1 MDIKKLYTFSLFFS
15 SEINKIR
22 LQSAQ
27 DLARQVEA
35 EVKERTYE
43 HQPKVTELE
52 TQLSQLSLM
61 HSEELEKV
69 VVQHREQLRQMEETV
84 SVFITEGLYTCY
96 KRALV
101 KIVAKGWHQALSY
114 GKEVVVML

>member
-1 MDIKKLYTFSLFFS
+1 M
-15 SEINKIR
+15 
-22 LQSAQ
+22 
-27 DLARQVEA
+27 
-35 EVKERTYE
+35 KERTHE
-43 HQPKVTELE
+43 HQPKVTQLE

-101 KIVAKGWHQALSY
+101 KIDCCQRLVPST
-114 GKEVVVML
+114 VI